1 MTEGQLLERKRNE
14 QISQLTDQLSALLP
28 SILARHTFN
37 EESPGDFKAQQM
49 SLHAK
54 IGGKHTTYLNV
65 TDDVITSADE
75 FASRW
80 LQGLMRH
87 IETVDKGRE
96 TTRAAYQFQQLLRS
110 DGELLTYTILFLK
123 RTYLRNDRSLSKH
136 RPKKEE
142 V

>member
-54 IGGKHTTYLNV
+54 IGGKHT
-65 TDDVITSADE
+65 
-75 FASRW
+75 
-80 LQGLMRH
+80 
-87 IETVDKGRE
+87 
-96 TTRAAYQFQQLLRS
+96 
-110 DGELLTYTILFLK
+110 
-123 RTYLRNDRSLSKH
+123 RT
-136 RPKKEE
+136 
-142 V
+142 